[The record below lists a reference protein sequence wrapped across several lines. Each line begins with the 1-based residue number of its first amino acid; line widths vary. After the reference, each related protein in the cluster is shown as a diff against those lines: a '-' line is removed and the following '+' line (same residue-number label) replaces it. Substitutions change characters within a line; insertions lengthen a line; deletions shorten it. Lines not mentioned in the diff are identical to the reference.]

1 MTWNE
6 GIESTLCR
14 HADDTKLGGVA
25 DTPEGSTNRQRD
37 MDRLE
42 RWMERNPMRFTK
54 SKWTV
59 LYLGK
64 NNCMHQYRSGTDLLE
79 RSSGKKD
86 LSVLVYN
93 RLAMS
98 QQWLAKKANGILRCI
113 KKTVARRLRDTFL
126 PLHSPLVRPHL
137 KNCVQF

>member
-1 MTWNE
+1 
-6 GIESTLCR
+6 
-14 HADDTKLGGVA
+14 
-25 DTPEGSTNRQRD
+25 

-42 RWMERNPMRFTK
+42 RWMERNLMRFTK

-137 KNCVQF
+137 ENCVQF

>member
-1 MTWNE
+1 
-6 GIESTLCR
+6 
-14 HADDTKLGGVA
+14 
-25 DTPEGSTNRQRD
+25 

-42 RWMERNPMRFTK
+42 RWMERNLMRFTK

-64 NNCMHQYRSGTDLLE
+64 NNCMHQYRLGTDLLE

-86 LSVLVYN
+86 LSALVYN

-98 QQWLAKKANGILRCI
+98 QQCALVAKKANGILRCI
-113 KKTVARRLRDTFL
+113 KKTVARRLRDIFL

-137 KNCVQF
+137 ENCVQF